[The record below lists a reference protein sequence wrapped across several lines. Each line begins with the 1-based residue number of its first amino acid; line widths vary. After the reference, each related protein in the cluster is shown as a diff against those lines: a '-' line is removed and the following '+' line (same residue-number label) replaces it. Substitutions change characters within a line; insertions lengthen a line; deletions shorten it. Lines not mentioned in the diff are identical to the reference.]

1 MGWRLL
7 AVLAMGGMAATGL
20 AGCSSSRSPG
30 ANLSVFHL
38 RPGQCILPPA
48 AVKAELSSVK
58 VVSCR
63 TPHTG
68 EVYSLVKDP
77 GGDNY
82 PGTTALQSFAN
93 GACLDGFSHY
103 VGVDYRDSSL
113 FFTYLLPT
121 IRSWSS
127 GDHTIDCV
135 ATTTGRRLTSSVRGS
150 KL

>member
-1 MGWRLL
+1 MVWRFL
-7 AVLAMGGMAATGL
+7 AVLAMGGLAAGGVS
-20 AGCSSSRSPG
+20 GCSSSKSPG
-30 ANLSVFHL
+30 ADLSVFHL
-38 RPGQCILPPA
+38 RVGQCILPPSS
-48 AVKAELSSVK
+48 VKAELSSVK

-82 PGTTALQSFAN
+82 PGTSALQTFAN
-93 GACLDGFSHY
+93 GACLDDFSKY

-127 GDHTIDCV
+127 GDHTVDCV
-135 ATTTGRRLTSSVRGS
+135 VTTTGQRLSKSVKGS
-150 KL
+150 KE